1 MSVVPYDAYVQEL
14 GQAPGTIGAVAAT
27 WTAAWQFV
35 PYFRFRKSLNE
46 IAESFC
52 KKNRDFF
59 RKLLDT
65 GDVRVQTWSVYA
77 YRFGPPGKW
86 CGNLIKMATQ
96 IEGIVHWV
104 IEIEIDGDLYA
115 IDFGR
120 CGITIEAKECSALER
135 IHELAYF
142 QNCFVGG
149 DGMTRDQF
157 AATMIMA
164 NLTFNEDTYRVLY
177 LNCAS
182 FVTEI
187 HNRLLNGK
195 TMVDFDLQRK
205 NFWYGPVR
213 AFTNGVQKAVTGA
226 GNCVAYAA
234 QHPAATLT
242 VMALADTVLPW
253 REERR
258 EVVQN
263 VRNGVLNWMWQ
274 EPVAAGVTMSYL
286 GGINPLNAGSQLI
299 ANAASHGVGG
309 GVLGAAA
316 SVAIVLSRLCFRN
329 FERRREHL
337 LK

>member
-213 AFTNGVQKAVTGA
+213 TFTNGVQKAVTGA

-299 ANAASHGVGG
+299 ANAASYGVGG
-309 GVLGAAA
+309 GVLGTAA
-316 SVAIVLSRLCFRN
+316 SVATTTAGFLWRRSRYHPYAR
-329 FERRREHL
+329 
-337 LK
+337 